1 MTNTPRISK
10 TAKLALAATG
20 SVALIGLVA
29 TSTFA
34 AASPGA
40 PSAME
45 NTGTP
50 SPSDGTSTGPAD
62 TTPTDA
68 AAAPTPTPETA
79 TATPAGITSR
89 QAIEIAGARVP
100 GARVTGVERELEH
113 GHRVWE
119 VKLVKGGIE
128 YDVQVSADSGTV
140 VRLRQDRGDDGVRA
154 ARGLGDDPARHD
166 VDDDHGR
173 RGGGNDDHG
182 SHEAG
187 DDHGRHGH
195 GNDDRGL
202 DDHGN
207 DRHGA

>member
-10 TAKLALAATG
+10 TVKLALVATG
-20 SVALIGLVA
+20 SVALLGLVA

-40 PSAME
+40 PSATE
-45 NTGTP
+45 NTSTP
-50 SPSDGTSTGPAD
+50 SPSHGTS
-62 TTPTDA
+62 TTPTDV

-79 TATPAGITSR
+79 TATPATPAGPSPASITSR
-89 QAIEIAGARVP
+89 QAIEIAGKRVP
-100 GARVTGVERELEH
+100 GARVTGVEREWEH

-119 VKLVKGGIE
+119 VKLVKGGLE
-128 YDVQVSADSGTV
+128 YDVQVSAESGTI

-166 VDDDHGR
+166 V
-173 RGGGNDDHG
+173 
-182 SHEAG
+182 G
-187 DDHGRHGH
+187 DDHGGHGH
-195 GNDDRGL
+195 GNDDRGP